1 LHGWEQKNHQNAQSC
16 QYSQVT
22 SRAARNHSTYYIAAI
37 ELPDQ
42 SGIVGA
48 TSVTKP
54 ELRFTMIL
62 LALSY
67 PVYLLLGL
75 RRGHPASVGDGI
87 PILPK

>member
-1 LHGWEQKNHQNAQSC
+1 MHDGIGTLHSREKENHQNAENC

-22 SRAARNHSTYYIAAI
+22 SRADRNHSTYYIAAI

-42 SGIVGA
+42 SGNVGA
-48 TSVTKP
+48 ASITKP

-62 LALSY
+62 LAFSY

-75 RRGHPASVGDGI
+75 
-87 PILPK
+87 